1 MKHFI
6 YGLTLLSFIAAA
18 CSGGSS
24 SDAENSADD
33 TDTRPVVVGT
43 TTIIHDIAD
52 NIAGDRMRVLGIMKS
67 GEDPHIYDP
76 RPGDARMLAGGDV
89 VLVNGLHLE
98 GTLHDIVHN
107 NLKPGAVLKELAE
120 DPRIHPIESETYKG
134 APDPHCWF
142 NVPYVKVYAERTAD
156 ALAEADPSGAEYYR
170 ANLASY
176 LEQLDS
182 LDAYARRVIASIP
195 QERRILVT
203 AHDAFHY
210 FGLEYG
216 IQVMTVIGI
225 STDAEPRP
233 QDMESLISL
242 IEEHNVPAVF
252 IETSVSASLNNM
264 VRKVSEKTGAVVG
277 GTLYS
282 DSLGDP
288 GTPEGTYIG
297 MVRHNLDTI
306 AAALKGEGA

>member
-1 MKHFI
+1 M
-6 YGLTLLSFIAAA
+6 S
-18 CSGGSS
+18 
-24 SDAENSADD
+24 
-33 TDTRPVVVGT
+33 
-43 TTIIHDIAD
+43 
-52 NIAGDRMRVLGIMKS
+52 VLGIMKA

-76 RPGDARMLAGGDV
+76 RPGDARMLAGADV
-89 VLVNGLHLE
+89 VLTNGLHLE

-107 NLKPGAVLKELAE
+107 NLKPGAVFKELAE
-120 DPRIHPIESETYKG
+120 DERIEPIESVVYKG

-142 NVPYVKVYAERTAD
+142 NVRYVKVYAERTAD
-156 ALAEADPSGAEYYR
+156 ALAEADSAGADYYR
-170 ANLASY
+170 ANLAAY
-176 LEQLDS
+176 LMQLDS
-182 LDAYARRVIASIP
+182 LDAYARQVIASIP

-210 FGLEYG
+210 FGIEYG
-216 IQVMTVIGI
+216 IEVMTVIGI

-233 QDMESLISL
+233 QDVESLVSL
-242 IEEHNVPAVF
+242 IQQHHVPAVF

-277 GTLYS
+277 GSLYS

-297 MVRHNLDTI
+297 VVRHNLDT
-306 AAALKGEGA
+306 

>member
-1 MKHFI
+1 MFGFI
-6 YGLTLLSFIAAA
+6 LAAGLSVA
-18 CSGGSS
+18 CSGGGAPQAESS
-24 SDAENSADD
+24 GGGGDA
-33 TDTRPVVVGT
+33 DTRPLLVAT
-43 TTIIHDIAD
+43 TTIIHDIAG

-76 RPGDARMLAGGDV
+76 RPGDARMIAGADV

-107 NLKPGAVLKELAE
+107 NLKSGAVLKELAE

-142 NVPYVKVYAERTAD
+142 NVPYVKVYAERTSD
-156 ALAEADPSGAEYYR
+156 ALAEADPAGAEYYR
-170 ANLASY
+170 ANLAEY
-176 LEQLDS
+176 LVKLDS

-195 QERRILVT
+195 EQRRILVT

-210 FGLEYG
+210 FGIEYG
-216 IQVMTVIGI
+216 IEVMTVIGI

-233 QDMESLISL
+233 QDVESLVSL
-242 IEEHNVPAVF
+242 IQDHHVPAVF

-264 VRKVSEKTGAVVG
+264 VRKVSEKTGARIG
-277 GTLYS
+277 GTLFS